1 MTKNVY
7 IIAAI
12 DSQNGL
18 SKNGVIP
25 WDIPNDR
32 KYFRDHVS
40 KGPVLMGWNT
50 YKENGLKP
58 YCKGQNYVATRDNEV
73 NNKEIKVV
81 DIENFLSEF
90 KDEIWVAGGGKIYSA
105 SMGYATKLY
114 LTRVEGDFNCDIFFP
129 GFSVDFCLAER
140 SEIKTDNGFNY
151 RVEVWERL
159 S

>member
-1 MTKNVY
+1 MSRSVY

-25 WDIPNDR
+25 WDIPSDR
-32 KYFRDHVS
+32 EYFREHVS
-40 KGPVLMGWNT
+40 RGPVLMGWNT

-58 YCKGQNYVATRDNEV
+58 YGKGQNYIATRS
-73 NNKEIKVV
+73 NKVKSKDIKVE
-81 DIENFLSEF
+81 DIDNFLSEF
-90 KDEIWVAGGGKIYSA
+90 KGEIWVAGGGKIYSE

-129 GFSVDFCLAER
+129 GFSVDFCIMSQ
-140 SEIKTDNGFNY
+140 SEIQIENGIKY
-151 RVEVWERL
+151 RFEIWERL